1 MLRNIS
7 RSPKLPVVL
16 FALIFAALLV
26 QAIKGV
32 GQYWDWTFPFYADE
46 IGTFFSRASESWT
59 RDAGGS
65 PLGYSSDYFARFGIS
80 LFRFLQPEL
89 LLYLLL
95 VGLFTAGAY
104 GVYKI
109 ASNHVRGWLAFLFGL
124 AAFINPTIFY
134 KFTAGHIDYI
144 ISYDL
149 LIFLAYFLFY
159 RFKPDIRSGI
169 VVGLTLAL
177 IGTQIQFFAIGAA
190 LTVLYF
196 AVRPEQWRWKLLVPL
211 FALPLL
217 INLVWLSNF
226 MFGGADLASVG
237 GEAAKS
243 SFKGASS
250 ANYANIFSFSFSKA
264 TLISRFYNPFELLVY
279 GLLFVLM
286 LAVIVR
292 AKRKQVEDVVLLGF
306 LLLMLF
312 MATGLFQILPLGP
325 LTTLYPMFR
334 EVGHF
339 APVIVLLMILLMSR
353 LMPKGVTKWLCF
365 VWLLLVIGI
374 SFVKFQTNTQSVNFA
389 TVRNQF
395 AEFTNFS
402 KTHDNGNY
410 RVLSYPFFDQYAL
423 SSVSP
428 KFQDKLP
435 LKNSGHDSFAV
446 YSPETFMKAAVKPQ
460 YFKQSPQ
467 YRLLATMDV
476 DTLKPYNVRYL
487 YDFSNIYESY
497 YDRYVAPSTFNNDV
511 SLIKNNP
518 EFFDQLIAANPGKLK
533 RVSPH
538 ILEITDYTPRVST
551 AGSIYSV
558 DTNEQGEDARA
569 FMQKIMPNQTFDYV
583 SAETSKTTAA
593 NGLVKPLFAGLDSA
607 QFVDIANKSLK
618 QKVFLGGNN
627 TSAAVYTNN
636 SPQLIAYKTEGGV
649 LSFYASTSGKLYAN
663 DTLIQDN
670 DASSAQLLGQV
681 QMQKGEQYYVS
692 LEGSIVPI
700 KPGSGIVGHL
710 TDGYVLELFAA
721 ASPNLVSNPSFES
734 GLWSKQVGDCN
745 NYDKNPQI
753 GMQQVGSASDGAHAL
768 ELSASRHDACTSANF
783 DVKGDTTYLL
793 SYDYQSPNAQTA
805 SFYLRFDNSDKNA
818 VKRFQT
824 VSDTEW
830 HSTTQLIT
838 TPEDAKNG
846 QLFVHALASDRD
858 QPNIN
863 HYDNVA
869 FVELQQ
875 LGQLTI
881 PEPDASYSKHVLD
894 TAQSDPTFRFVDSS
908 FDYKNVVRNGSFE
921 DGTWQNKPVD
931 CNNYDK
937 DPKIGMNISKS
948 SKTDGNQSLQLEAT
962 KHVACTYTSVDVT
975 PGTDYVLSFD
985 YQGDPA
991 VQAGYFA
998 DFSEVDGGA
1007 QDQITVT
1014 DRKWHTYSTSVHI
1027 PAMVTNIRLYL
1038 HTYESNASAK
1048 NIVRFDNV
1056 KMVAVPSTDGQFYAV
1071 TQANGEL
1078 TQPQKIAFQ
1087 TDSQTHRTIRVTGAR
1102 GPFVV
1107 SLAETYH
1114 PGWRLELDNAK
1125 VAGMNAVRPG
1135 VQADAATDHF
1145 QLSGYGNGWFINPE
1159 KLCANNAAGCTKQA
1173 DGSYDITFVAEF
1185 VPQRWFNISRALS
1198 VLTLVVAGGY
1208 VALTHRRF
1216 KRSIAEQGLY
1226 RHPLA
1231 KVIRKKR

>member
-1 MLRNIS
+1 MS
-7 RSPKLPVVL
+7 KGPWFVV
-16 FALIFAALLV
+16 ALYVIIFAALLV
-26 QAIKGV
+26 QAIRGV
-32 GQYWDWTFPFYADE
+32 GQYWDWTFPFYADQ
-46 IGTFFSRASESWT
+46 IGTFFSRAAESWT

-89 LLYLLL
+89 LIYLLL
-95 VGLFTAGAY
+95 VGLFAAGAY

-109 ASNHVRGWLAFLFGL
+109 ASNHMRGWLAFLFGL
-124 AAFINPTIFY
+124 VAFINPTIFY
-134 KFTAGHIDYI
+134 KFTAGHIDYL

-149 LIFLAYFLFY
+149 LIFLTYFLFY
-159 RFKPDIRSGI
+159 RFRPDFRSGV

-190 LTVLYF
+190 LVALYF
-196 AVRPEQWRWKLLVPL
+196 ILRPEQWRWKLLAPL
-211 FALPLL
+211 LALPLL
-217 INLVWLSNF
+217 INMVWLSNF

-286 LAVIVR
+286 LVVIVR
-292 AKRKQVEDVVLLGF
+292 AKRKQVEDVVLLSF

-339 APVIVLLMILLMSR
+339 APVIVLAMILLMSR
-353 LMPKGVTKWLCF
+353 LMPKGATKWLCF

-374 SFVKFQTNTQSVNFA
+374 SFVKFQTSAQSVNFA

-395 AEFTNFS
+395 AEFTNFA
-402 KTHDNGNY
+402 KTHDNANY

-435 LKNSGHDSFAV
+435 LKNSGHDSYAV

-467 YRLLATMDV
+467 YRLLMTMDV
-476 DTLKPYNVRYL
+476 DVLKPYNVRYL
-487 YDFSNIYESY
+487 YDFSNNYESF
-497 YDRYVAPSTFNNDV
+497 YDRYVAPSTFNNDL

-518 EFFDQLIAANPGKLK
+518 DFFNQLLAANPDKLK

-551 AGSIYSV
+551 AGSIYNV
-558 DTNEQGEDARA
+558 DTNEQGEDART
-569 FMQKIMPNQTFDYV
+569 FMQLAMPDKAFDYV
-583 SAETSKTTAA
+583 SAETSKTSAA
-593 NGLVKPLFAGLDSA
+593 NGAVKPLFAETDTS
-607 QFVDIANKSLK
+607 QMVDLSDKSLK
-618 QKVFLGGNN
+618 QKVSLGNSN

-636 SPQLIAYKTEGGV
+636 TPQLITYKTQGSV
-649 LSFYASTSGKLYAN
+649 LSFYASMSGKLYV
-663 DTLIQDN
+663 DDKLLQDN
-670 DASSAQLLGQV
+670 DASPPKLLGQV
-681 QMQKGEQYYVS
+681 MMQPGQQYYAS

-700 KPGSGIVGHL
+700 KSNGDGVIGHL
-710 TDGYVLELFAA
+710 TDGFILELFGA
-721 ASPNLVSNPSFES
+721 ASPNLISNPSFES

-745 NYDKNPQI
+745 NYDKDPKI
-753 GMQQVGSASDGAHAL
+753 AMQQVSNASDGKSAL
-768 ELSASRHDACTSANF
+768 ELSASRHDACTSAN
-783 DVKGDTTYLL
+783 VALKSDTTYLL

-805 SFYLRFDNSDKNA
+805 SFYLRFNNSDQGA
-818 VKRFQT
+818 IKRFQT
-824 VSDTEW
+824 ISDTEW

-838 TPEDAKNG
+838 TPENTESG
-846 QLFVHALASDRD
+846 QLFMHALASDRD

-863 HYDNVA
+863 HYDN
-869 FVELQQ
+869 FKMVELQQ

-881 PEPDASYSKHVLD
+881 PEPDVSYSQHSLD
-894 TAQSDPTFRFVDSS
+894 ITQTNPTFRFVDSS
-908 FDYKNVVRNGSFE
+908 FDYKNAVRNGSFE
-921 DGTWQNKPVD
+921 DGMWQNKPID

-937 DPKIGMNISKS
+937 DGKIGMGISKS

-962 KHVACTYTSVDVT
+962 KHVACTYTSVDVM
-975 PGTDYVLSFD
+975 PGTDYLLSFD

-991 VQAGYFA
+991 AQAGYFV
-998 DFSEVDGGA
+998 DFSEVDGGS
-1007 QDQITVT
+1007 QNQIAIT
-1014 DRKWHTYSTSVHI
+1014 DRKWHTYSTKVHI
-1027 PAMVTNIRLYL
+1027 PAMVTNVRLYL
-1038 HTYESNASAK
+1038 HAYESNASTK
-1048 NIVRFDNV
+1048 NVVRFDNV
-1056 KMVAVPSTDGQFYAV
+1056 KMLAVPSTSGQFYAV
-1071 TQANGEL
+1071 TQANDEL

-1087 TDSQTHRTIRVTGAR
+1087 TDSQTHRTIKVTGAK
-1102 GPFVV
+1102 GPFVL
-1107 SLAETYH
+1107 SLSETYH

-1125 VAGMNAVRPG
+1125 VAGINALRPG
-1135 VQADAATDHF
+1135 GAADTVADHF
-1145 QLSGYGNGWFINPE
+1145 QLSGYGNGWFIDPE

-1173 DGSYDITFVAEF
+1173 DGSYNIELVAEF
-1185 VPQRWFNISRALS
+1185 VPQRWFNVSRALS
-1198 VLTLVVAGGY
+1198 VSTLVFAGGY
-1208 VALTHRRF
+1208 IAFTHRRF
-1216 KRSIAEQGLY
+1216 KRDISEQGIY

-1231 KVIRKKR
+1231 KLIRKKR